1 MFVHYGHDLDRS
13 AVGRGVELEVHRP
26 HGVRRIRDGTVRS
39 RRRGACAGGVEAP
52 AGTHRAKA
60 AESSSGGRLS
70 LLSSRPAPR
79 AAAAGGRPRAGSH
92 TTVTGAPASPARQ
105 VSQSRHERALIPWC
119 WLLQA
124 GRARRRREATCD
136 LDHHSPADP
145 RRLRRGWSQDRG
157 PYVARQAGGAIARP
171 AMEGHGWR
179 IAFQAR
185 DPRGHI
191 VATSGPRTTGSQR
204 TRTATIGRASARL
217 TGRTPPP
224 AAGRCDPA
232 GLSDTEESSGGALP
246 RHCRTGGTVGH
257 GTPWPEW

>member
-1 MFVHYGHDLDRS
+1 MRS
-13 AVGRGVELEVHRP
+13 SLVMLRSTRPPRHSRVCSSTMDTILTGRPSVVASNWKATAHTAFGASAT
-26 HGVRRIRDGTVRS
+26 GTVRS

-105 VSQSRHERALIPWC
+105 VSQSRHERALIPWS

-145 RRLRRGWSQDRG
+145 RRVRRGWSQDRG

-179 IAFQAR
+179 IAFQALDR
-185 DPRGHI
+185 
-191 VATSGPRTTGSQR
+191 
-204 TRTATIGRASARL
+204 
-217 TGRTPPP
+217 
-224 AAGRCDPA
+224 
-232 GLSDTEESSGGALP
+232 
-246 RHCRTGGTVGH
+246 
-257 GTPWPEW
+257 